1 MEPLTIGW
9 IAIGLLFILL
19 FSRMPVAFVLII
31 VGFGGYWLVSGWV
44 PGLRILAIIPYDKVA
59 VYTMSVLPLFILM
72 GELTYRGGFAEELFV
87 AARNW
92 LAWIPGGLVQATIA
106 GAAAFGAAC
115 GSGLASCA
123 VVSRVTIPP
132 MMKQGVERG
141 MAFGAVAAAGT
152 IAQMIP
158 PSVLMVIYGVITEQS
173 IGRLLIAGIIPGLV
187 AAANYMIM
195 VFIRVKRNPSLSPA
209 PVGVSWGRKT
219 TSLLRV
225 WPIALLSLIVMGG
238 IYTGV
243 FTPTEAGAL
252 GAFSALVIGFATR
265 RLKFDGLKD
274 ALFSSAKTAS
284 MIFLIIACAFVFGYF
299 LGISRIPTV
308 ISDFL
313 VEAEVPRMVVLI
325 GILVFYVFLG
335 MFLDMI
341 AAMFLTLPIIL
352 PAMWALG
359 FDPIWF
365 GVIMV
370 HMCEVALITPPFGL
384 NLFVM
389 KGIIPEAEFG
399 EIVRGIVP
407 YFVMDMV
414 TLAMY
419 VAFPQL
425 ALWLPGLMWK
435 G

>member
-1 MEPLTIGW
+1 MEPQVVGW

-31 VGFGGYWLVSGWV
+31 VGFVGYWLISGFTPSV
-44 PGLRILAIIPYDKVA
+44 RLIAIIPYDKVA

-72 GELTYRGGFAEELFV
+72 GELTFHCRFAEDLYV

-123 VVSRVTIPP
+123 TVSRVAIPP
-132 MMKQGVERG
+132 MLRQGVERG
-141 MAFGAVAAAGT
+141 LAFGAVAAAGT

-158 PSVLMVIYGVITEQS
+158 PSVLMVIYGIITEQN
-173 IGRLLIAGIIPGLV
+173 IAKLLIAGIIPGLV
-187 AAANYMIM
+187 AAINYMLM
-195 VFIRVKRNPSLSPA
+195 VFIRVKRKPSLSP
-209 PVGVSWGRKT
+209 PPSGVTWVPRIV
-219 TSLLRV
+219 SLLKV
-225 WPIALLSLIVMGG
+225 WPIALMAVTVMGG

-252 GAFSALVIGFATR
+252 GAFSALVIGFSTR

-274 ALFSSAKTAS
+274 ALFSSAKTTA

-299 LGISRIPTV
+299 LGISRIPAEV
-308 ISDFL
+308 SDFL
-313 VEAEVPRMVVLI
+313 VEAQVSKWVVLAGVLI
-325 GILVFYVFLG
+325 FYVFLG

-352 PAMWALG
+352 PAVETLG
-359 FDPIWF
+359 FDLIWF

-389 KGIIPEAEFG
+389 KGVIPEAEFG
-399 EIVRGIVP
+399 EILRGVIW

-419 VAFPQL
+419 VTIPQL
-425 ALWLPGLMWK
+425 ARWLPGLMWQ
-435 G
+435 